1 MSDLNRMTINDIK
14 LEFTRASMAEIPA
27 LLDKHGND
35 SRKGVQKLCKQG
47 EKHLEYYYNE
57 IERIKKINK
66 FDRQYLAHGHICG
79 VDEVGRGPLAG
90 PVLACALILPENC
103 NILYIND
110 SKKLSDKKREEL
122 YNIIIDKALS
132 YGIGMVSP
140 EDIDELNILRA
151 TYQAMRLA
159 VENLSIKPDLI
170 LSDGFTIPNVDIKQ
184 VPIVKGDSKSMSIGA
199 ASIVAKVT
207 RDRMMVAYDKVY
219 PAYNFAQNKGYGTK
233 EHINAIK
240 TQGLTPIHRR
250 SFVQNIV

>member
-1 MSDLNRMTINDIK
+1 MRDSNRMTINDIK
-14 LEFTRASMAEIPA
+14 LEFTRASMAEFPA

-35 SRKGVQKLCKQG
+35 SRKGVQKLCKQE
-47 EKHLEYYYNE
+47 EKRLEDYHNE
-57 IERIKKINK
+57 IERIKQINK
-66 FDRQYLAHGHICG
+66 FDRQYLTYGNICG

-90 PVLACALILPENC
+90 PVLACAIILPENC
-103 NILYIND
+103 DILYIND
-110 SKKLSDKKREEL
+110 SKKLSEKKREEL
-122 YNIIIDKALS
+122 YNIIIDKAIS

-140 EDIDELNILRA
+140 EDIDELNIQEA
-151 TYQAMRLA
+151 TFQAMRIA
-159 VENLSIKPDLI
+159 IEDLSIKPEI
-170 LSDGFTIPNVDIKQ
+170 VLSDGFTIPAVDINQ

-207 RDRMMVAYDKVY
+207 RDRMMLAYDKVY

-240 TQGLTPIHRR
+240 IQGLTPIHRR